1 MFSDS
6 YVTKYYVLSNII
18 NAISIFK
25 LACVKDKIMKL
36 YNLSYIIISFVSY
49 LYCIIRRIILKY
61 RCIWWLIF
69 WYQTWLSFLW
79 YFLFFLQVL
88 LLTVRFAILIC
99 GCLFLSLWSA
109 ILHQII
115 IQVVWLLKPV
125 RNLDN
130 KNVKYIQK
138 TISVFGL

>member
-49 LYCIIRRIILKY
+49 LYCIIRRIMVINIL
-61 RCIWWLIF
+61 ISNLINIF
-69 WYQTWLSFLW
+69 VIIHI
-79 YFLFFLQVL
+79 FLQML
-88 LLTVRFAILIC
+88 LLTVRCAIFIC
-99 GCLFLSLWSA
+99 GCLFLSLWIA

-138 TISVFGL
+138 TISVFVL